1 MSTTAQVMVAEGN
14 PYKYTAVRV
23 RRIRKR
29 DSQRLDDSIRIE
41 SLLTAAGSQ
50 KKSDRMSEIHPVAI
64 QFGVPRSK
72 PRYGRAGGDGA
83 CGHKLIFKRKMR
95 NTVKALE
102 TVKSS
107 KTIELAAIL

>member
-72 PRYGRAGGDGA
+72 PRCGRAGGDGA
-83 CGHKLIFKRKMR
+83 CGHKIIFSREIG
-95 NTVKALE
+95 NTAKPLE
-102 TVKSS
+102 AAESS
-107 KTIELAAIL
+107 KTI

>member
-1 MSTTAQVMVAEGN
+1 MVAEGN
-14 PYKYTAVRV
+14 PYKCAAVSV

-41 SLLTAAGSQ
+41 ALCGAAGRQ

-72 PRYGRAGGDGA
+72 PMCGRAGGDGA
-83 CGHKLIFKRKMR
+83 SGHKLIFKREMR
-95 NTVKALE
+95 YTAKPLE
-102 TVKSS
+102 TAKSCE
-107 KTIELAAIL
+107 IIRVAAITQNH